1 MVKGGVDNRKYR
13 QRRTRK
19 RKFTGNRYTNVD
31 VKQVL
36 DNLLQKVERQVELDV
51 VEEANQQ
58 QFDFDFNSTASY
70 NKLVNYPVTPKELE
84 ASKGSESVNVG
95 SEPYIFGNQII
106 DMNILGNVFNI
117 LLCPECSQLGLQ
129 LSQVKKQGLAMKL
142 HLHCSCGWGHVFWT
156 SKKPKK
162 V

>member
-1 MVKGGVDNRKYR
+1 MRNHLHLNS
-13 QRRTRK
+13 T
-19 RKFTGNRYTNVD
+19 
-31 VKQVL
+31 
-36 DNLLQKVERQVELDV
+36 
-51 VEEANQQ
+51 
-58 QFDFDFNSTASY
+58 NSTASY

-162 V
+162 VRSFDVNKRIFYAMRRIGKGYQGLKTFLMLMNLPLPMTWSSYHKLARKIHRAV